1 MKHYL
6 CSLVVVE
13 ETIILRDTKHQLWAD
28 GMVAEQETVLE
39 ELAAVVVAQQTF
51 AEALR

>member
-1 MKHYL
+1 VKHYL

-13 ETIILRDTKHQLWAD
+13 ETIILRDTKHQVWAD
-28 GMVAEQETVLE
+28 GTVAEQETVLE
-39 ELAAVVVAQQTF
+39 ELVAVVVVRQTF